1 MRRACYGL
9 FAMRARRVAVC
20 HVGIG
25 NVRSVVRA
33 VAAAAPGADVVET
46 RDAGDL
52 SRADVLVVPGQGSF
66 GAFAR
71 AMSEGGV
78 GDVLAAR
85 LREGRP
91 YLGICLGMQVLFEAS
106 EEAEGARGLARF
118 GGRVRRLAPG
128 VDPATGRPRPLP
140 HVGWNVVAPA
150 PGAAPTVI
158 EAPFYAY
165 FAHSYAVVPDD
176 ASIAAAETDYGE
188 RFVSAVAA
196 PGLLGVQFHPEKSQ
210 EAGLALLRRFFET
223 VEA

>member
-1 MRRACYGL
+1 MRRACYGV
-9 FAMRARRVAVC
+9 FAMRARRIAVC

-33 VAAAAPGADVVET
+33 VAAAAPGAAVVDT
-46 RDAGDL
+46 RDADDL
-52 SRADVLVVPGQGSF
+52 ARADVVVVPGQGSF

-71 AMSEGGV
+71 AIAEGGV

-91 YLGICLGMQVLFEAS
+91 YLGICLGMQVLFETS

-118 GGRVRRLAPG
+118 GGRVRRLTPG

-140 HVGWNVVAPA
+140 HVGWNVVAPVR
-150 PGAAPTVI
+150 GAGSSAI
-158 EAPFYAY
+158 DAPFHAY
-165 FAHSYAVVPDD
+165 FAHSYAVAPDD
-176 ASIAAAETDYGE
+176 ASIVVAETEYGE

-210 EAGLALLRRFFET
+210 AAGLALLRRFFDG
-223 VEA
+223 VEV